1 MEIALGI
8 LFVLIA
14 AIPVVYLLNDKRL
27 KKQKRPH
34 PRYTKDQAVR
44 LFLIGEMN
52 DDILDSLER
61 GPDR

>member
-8 LFVLIA
+8 LFVVIA
-14 AIPVVYLLNDKRL
+14 AIPVVYLLNDIRL

-34 PRYTKDQAVR
+34 PRYSKDQAVR
-44 LFLIGEMN
+44 LFLMGEMN

-61 GPDR
+61 GKDR

>member
-8 LFVLIA
+8 LFVVIA

-27 KKQKRPH
+27 QKQKRSQ

-44 LFLIGEMN
+44 LFLMGEMN

-61 GPDR
+61 GKDR